1 VGWHKLYN
9 RRLSLFIWLHR
20 KSVRYSMVLLSSI
33 GRYWFLCNNCVHGYQ
48 LPWKLTYWSFVQNK
62 ACGVR
67 SQKYLLN
74 FQSYWISTQ
83 LTKEHTVHR
92 GYQGY
97 VPEGAIYIYIVHSD
111 STFWHRSLNP
121 RYICLCWKCRI
132 QPDQPVWINGKK
144 AFSYFWVFC
153 IYLSDQFTG

>member
-1 VGWHKLYN
+1 MGWHKLYN

-20 KSVRYSMVLLSSI
+20 KIVRYSMVLLSSL
-33 GRYWFLCNNCVHGYQ
+33 GRYWFLCNNCFHGYQ

-67 SQKYLLN
+67 SI
-74 FQSYWISTQ
+74 YWIFN
-83 LTKEHTVHR
+83 LTESQHNSQSNIKCIEDIKGMCQKVLS
-92 GYQGY
+92 
-97 VPEGAIYIYIVHSD
+97 IYILYIVIAPSG
-111 STFWHRSLNP
+111 TEVWTLVI
-121 RYICLCWKCRI
+121 YVCV
-132 QPDQPVWINGKK
+132 DQPVWINGKK